1 MATLTQHVP
10 ECTGQGIT
18 LTKASAVVFAELY
31 WTPGH
36 LVQAED
42 RAHRIG
48 QQNSVVVK
56 YLVAPKT
63 IDDVLWNT
71 IRRKVSFAPLLF
83 TTPHTARTTHAHL
96 TPCCSQV
103 GVVSSTLDGRWRKL
117 QAEVDARGTLPL
129 GREDPNDPIEDE
141 SPQKHGPKSF
151 PKADM
156 RSFLV
161 AGGHAAASAPLP
173 AGTLAS
179 ELRSGA
185 SV

>member
-71 IRRKVSFAPLLF
+71 IRRKVSSHR
-83 TTPHTARTTHAHL
+83 TPHAPHTHTSPRVAL
-96 TPCCSQV
+96 RSALYRPL
-103 GVVSSTLDGRWRKL
+103 ST
-117 QAEVDARGTLPL
+117 
-129 GREDPNDPIEDE
+129 
-141 SPQKHGPKSF
+141 
-151 PKADM
+151 
-156 RSFLV
+156 V
-161 AGGHAAASAPLP
+161 AGANFKRRLTREGRCP
-173 AGTLAS
+173 
-179 ELRSGA
+179 
-185 SV
+185 